1 MLKKIYIKN
10 IVLIDEIEIEIYNG
24 LNVFTGE
31 TGAGKSILLG
41 GLGLALGSRANF
53 SLIGNNADTACTIAE
68 FKLKNEHPVKKI
80 LIEKNVKFENNI
92 FLKRTI
98 SNKGISKAYINNSSV
113 SLNELNQIGQML
125 VEVQGQFDN
134 HTLLNSSNHINFLDQ
149 YGNYEDQIITT
160 KSNYI
165 RMVESNNKFI
175 QFKKN
180 FDYHEKELEY
190 NRSILNELEI
200 LNPQE
205 NEENELIDKRL
216 LISNSAK
223 ILNTVNDALN
233 KFNGENSIIKKL
245 NYTLNSLEKINSS
258 KSKKLNE
265 IIETLLRGSNELE
278 EAYSQLENFQSTL
291 NTDPQE
297 LDNIDNRLYLIR
309 NLSRKIKCD
318 PNKLFEFYI
327 DLKNK
332 ITMSG
337 NKDDMLEKLEAD
349 FLNKLKDYK
358 ESCIN
363 LRKARIITAIKLD
376 KKINDEL
383 PNLKLELAKFK
394 TFIKEKNETEWNENG
409 ADEIIFHLITNPQQE
424 FMPLSKIISGGELS
438 RILLAIKV
446 VLSSSNSSNTLIFD
460 EVDSGIGGKTA
471 DAVGIRLLNLS
482 QSNQVI
488 VITHSPQVAA
498 KGQNHFLIE
507 KINDKKKP
515 ITVCNSIPSLERVNE
530 IARMLSGETITKE
543 ARAAAM
549 KLLNG

>member
-53 SLIGNNADTACTIAE
+53 SLIGNNEDTACTIAE

-80 LIEKNVKFENNI
+80 LTKKNVKFENNI
-92 FLKRTI
+92 ILKRII
-98 SNKGISKAYINNSSV
+98 SNKGVSKAYINDSSV

-160 KSNYI
+160 KLNYKS
-165 RMVESNNKFI
+165 MVETKNKFI

-180 FDYHEKELEY
+180 FENHEKELEY
-190 NRSILNELEI
+190 NKSILNELEI
-200 LNPQE
+200 LKPQE

-223 ILNTVNDALN
+223 IVNAVNDALN
-233 KFNGENSIIKKL
+233 KFNGEDSIIKKI
-245 NYTLNSLEKINSS
+245 NNTLNSLEKINSS
-258 KSKKLNE
+258 KSNKLNE

-297 LDNIDNRLYLIR
+297 LDNIDNRLYSIR

-332 ITMSG
+332 INMSG

-349 FLNKLKDYK
+349 FLNKLRDYK

-383 PNLKLELAKFK
+383 PHLKLELAKFK

-482 QSNQVI
+482 QANQVI

-498 KGQNHFLIE
+498 KGQSHFLIE

-515 ITVCNSIPSLERVNE
+515 ITVCNSIPSSERVNE

>member
-53 SLIGNNADTACTIAE
+53 SLIGNNEDTACTIAE

-80 LIEKNVKFENNI
+80 LTKKNVKFENNI
-92 FLKRTI
+92 ILKRII
-98 SNKGISKAYINNSSV
+98 SNKGVSKAYINNSSV

-160 KSNYI
+160 KSNYKT
-165 RMVESNNKFI
+165 MVESKNKFI

-180 FDYHEKELEY
+180 FENHEKELEY
-190 NRSILNELEI
+190 NKSILNELEI
-200 LNPQE
+200 LKPQV

-223 ILNTVNDALN
+223 IVNAVNDALN
-233 KFNGENSIIKKL
+233 KYNGEDSIIKKI
-245 NYTLNSLEKINSS
+245 NNTLNSLEKINSS

-297 LDNIDNRLYLIR
+297 LDNIDNRLYSIR

-332 ITMSG
+332 INMSG

-349 FLNKLKDYK
+349 FLKKLRDYK

-383 PNLKLELAKFK
+383 PHLKLELAKFK

-482 QSNQVI
+482 QANQVI

-498 KGQNHFLIE
+498 KGQSHFLIE

-515 ITVCNSIPSLERVNE
+515 ITVCNSIPSSERVNE

>member
-53 SLIGNNADTACTIAE
+53 SLIGNNEDTACTIAE
-68 FKLKNEHPVKKI
+68 FKLKNEHPVKKV
-80 LIEKNVKFENNI
+80 LTEKNVKFENNI
-92 FLKRTI
+92 ILKRII
-98 SNKGISKAYINNSSV
+98 SNKGVSKAYINNSSV

-160 KSNYI
+160 KLNYKS
-165 RMVESNNKFI
+165 MVETKNKFI

-180 FDYHEKELEY
+180 FENHEKELEY
-190 NRSILNELEI
+190 NKSILKELEI
-200 LNPQE
+200 LKPQE

-223 ILNTVNDALN
+223 IVITVNDALK
-233 KFNGENSIIKKL
+233 KFNGEDSIIKKI
-245 NYTLNSLEKINSS
+245 NNTLNSLEKINSS

-297 LDNIDNRLYLIR
+297 LDNIDNRLYSIR

-332 ITMSG
+332 IKMSG

-349 FLNKLKDYK
+349 FLNKLRDYK

-376 KKINDEL
+376 KEINNEL
-383 PNLKLELAKFK
+383 PHLKLELAKFK
-394 TFIKEKNETEWNENG
+394 TFIKEKNEIEWNENG

-515 ITVCNSIPSLERVNE
+515 ITICNSIPSTERVNE

>member
-53 SLIGNNADTACTIAE
+53 SLIGNNEDTACTIAE

-80 LIEKNVKFENNI
+80 LTKKNVKFENNI
-92 FLKRTI
+92 ILKRII
-98 SNKGISKAYINNSSV
+98 SNKGVSKAYINDSSV

-149 YGNYEDQIITT
+149 YGNYKDQIITT
-160 KSNYI
+160 KLNYK
-165 RMVESNNKFI
+165 RMVESKNKFI

-180 FDYHEKELEY
+180 FENHEKELEY
-190 NRSILNELEI
+190 NKSILNELEI
-200 LNPQE
+200 LKPQE

-223 ILNTVNDALN
+223 IVNAVNDALN
-233 KFNGENSIIKKL
+233 KFNGEDSIIKKI
-245 NYTLNSLEKINSS
+245 NNTLNSLEKINSS

-265 IIETLLRGSNELE
+265 IIETLLRSSNELE

-297 LDNIDNRLYLIR
+297 LDNIDNRLYSIR

-332 ITMSG
+332 INMSG

-349 FLNKLKDYK
+349 FLNKLRDYK

-383 PNLKLELAKFK
+383 PHLKLELAKFK

-482 QSNQVI
+482 QANQVI

-498 KGQNHFLIE
+498 KGENHFLIE

-515 ITVCNSIPSLERVNE
+515 ITVCNSIPSSERVNE

>member
-53 SLIGNNADTACTIAE
+53 SLIGNNEDTACTIAE
-68 FKLKNEHPVKKI
+68 FILKNEHPVKKI
-80 LIEKNVKFENNI
+80 LTEKNVKFETNI
-92 FLKRTI
+92 VLKRII
-98 SNKGISKAYINNSSV
+98 SNKGFSKAYINNSSV

-160 KSNYI
+160 KLNYKS
-165 RMVESNNKFI
+165 MVETKNKFI

-180 FDYHEKELEY
+180 FENHEKELEY
-190 NRSILNELEI
+190 NKSILNELEI
-200 LNPQE
+200 LKPQE

-223 ILNTVNDALN
+223 IVNAVNDALN
-233 KFNGENSIIKKL
+233 KFNGEDSIIKKI
-245 NYTLNSLEKINSS
+245 NNTLNSLEKINSS
-258 KSKKLNE
+258 KSNKLNE
-265 IIETLLRGSNELE
+265 IIETLLRSSNELE

-297 LDNIDNRLYLIR
+297 LDNIDNRLYSIR

-332 ITMSG
+332 INMSG

-349 FLNKLKDYK
+349 FLKKLRDYK

-376 KKINDEL
+376 KKINEEL
-383 PNLKLELAKFK
+383 PHLKLELAKFK

-482 QSNQVI
+482 QANQVI

-498 KGQNHFLIE
+498 KGQSHFLIE
-507 KINDKKKP
+507 KINDRKKP
-515 ITVCNSIPSLERVNE
+515 ITVCNSIPSSERVNE

>member
-53 SLIGNNADTACTIAE
+53 SLIGNNEDTACTIAE

-80 LIEKNVKFENNI
+80 LKEKNVKFENNI
-92 FLKRTI
+92 ILKRII
-98 SNKGISKAYINNSSV
+98 SNKGVSKAYINNSSV

-160 KSNYI
+160 KSNYK

-180 FDYHEKELEY
+180 FENHEKELEY
-190 NRSILNELEI
+190 NKSILSELEI
-200 LNPQE
+200 LKPQA

-216 LISNSAK
+216 LISNSVK
-223 ILNTVNDALN
+223 IVNAVNDALN
-233 KFNGENSIIKKL
+233 KFNGEDSIIKKI
-245 NYTLNSLEKINSS
+245 NNTLNSLEKINSS

-297 LDNIDNRLYLIR
+297 LDNIENRLYSIR

-332 ITMSG
+332 INMSG

-349 FLNKLKDYK
+349 FLNKLRDYK

-383 PNLKLELAKFK
+383 PHLKLELAKFK

-460 EVDSGIGGKTA
+460 EVDSGIGGKTS

-515 ITVCNSIPSLERVNE
+515 VTVCNSIPSSERVNE

>member
-53 SLIGNNADTACTIAE
+53 SLIGNNEDTACTIAE

-80 LIEKNVKFENNI
+80 LTKKNVKFENNI
-92 FLKRTI
+92 ILKRII
-98 SNKGISKAYINNSSV
+98 SNKGVSKAYINNSSV

-134 HTLLNSSNHINFLDQ
+134 HTLLNSYNHINFLDQ

-160 KSNYI
+160 KSNYK

-180 FDYHEKELEY
+180 FENHEKELEY
-190 NRSILNELEI
+190 NKSILNELEI
-200 LNPQE
+200 LKPQE

-223 ILNTVNDALN
+223 IVNAVNDALN
-233 KFNGENSIIKKL
+233 KFNGEDSIIKKI
-245 NYTLNSLEKINSS
+245 NNTLNSLEKINSS
-258 KSKKLNE
+258 KSKKLDE
-265 IIETLLRGSNELE
+265 IIETLLRSSNELE

-297 LDNIDNRLYLIR
+297 LDNIDNRLYSIR

-327 DLKNK
+327 DLKSRIK
-332 ITMSG
+332 MSG

-349 FLNKLKDYK
+349 FLNKLRDYK

-383 PNLKLELAKFK
+383 PHLKLELAKFK

-460 EVDSGIGGKTA
+460 EVDSGIGGKTS

-515 ITVCNSIPSLERVNE
+515 VTVCNSIPSSERVNE

>member
-53 SLIGNNADTACTIAE
+53 SLIGNNEDTACTIAE
-68 FKLKNEHPVKKI
+68 FKLKNEHPVKKV
-80 LIEKNVKFENNI
+80 LTEKNVKFENNI
-92 FLKRTI
+92 ILKRTI
-98 SNKGISKAYINNSSV
+98 SNKGVSKAYINNSSV

-160 KSNYI
+160 KSNYK
-165 RMVESNNKFI
+165 RMVESKNKFI

-180 FDYHEKELEY
+180 FENHEKELEY
-190 NRSILNELEI
+190 NKSILNELEI
-200 LNPQE
+200 LKPQE

-223 ILNTVNDALN
+223 IVNAVNDALN
-233 KFNGENSIIKKL
+233 KFNSEDSIIKKI
-245 NYTLNSLEKINSS
+245 NNTLNSLEKINSS
-258 KSKKLNE
+258 KSKKLDE
-265 IIETLLRGSNELE
+265 IIETLLRSSNELE

-297 LDNIDNRLYLIR
+297 LDNIDNRLYSIR

-332 ITMSG
+332 INMSG

-349 FLNKLKDYK
+349 FLNKLRDYK

-383 PNLKLELAKFK
+383 PHLKLELAKFK
-394 TFIKEKNETEWNENG
+394 TFIKEKNEIEWNENG

-515 ITVCNSIPSLERVNE
+515 ITVCNSIPSSERVNE

>member
-92 FLKRTI
+92 ILKRTI
-98 SNKGISKAYINNSSV
+98 SNKGISKAYINNYSV

-180 FDYHEKELEY
+180 FDNHEKELEY

-297 LDNIDNRLYLIR
+297 LDKIDNRLYLIR

-349 FLNKLKDYK
+349 FLNKLRDYK

-363 LRKARIITAIKLD
+363 LRNARIITAIKLD

-515 ITVCNSIPSLERVNE
+515 ITICNSIPSSERVNE

>member
-53 SLIGNNADTACTIAE
+53 SLIGNNEDTACTIAE

-80 LIEKNVKFENNI
+80 LTEKNVKFENNI
-92 FLKRTI
+92 ILKRTI
-98 SNKGISKAYINNSSV
+98 SNKGVSKAYINNSSV

-165 RMVESNNKFI
+165 RMVESKNKFI

-180 FDYHEKELEY
+180 FENHEKELEY
-190 NRSILNELEI
+190 NKSILNELEI
-200 LNPQE
+200 LKPQE

-223 ILNTVNDALN
+223 IVNAVNDALN
-233 KFNGENSIIKKL
+233 RFKGEDSIIRKI
-245 NYTLNSLEKINSS
+245 NNILNSLEKITSS
-258 KSKKLNE
+258 KSKKLSE

-297 LDNIDNRLYLIR
+297 FDNIDNRLYSIR

-332 ITMSG
+332 IKMSG
-337 NKDDMLEKLEAD
+337 NKDDMLEKLEED
-349 FLNKLKDYK
+349 FLNKLRDYK

-383 PNLKLELAKFK
+383 PHLKLELAKFK

-515 ITVCNSIPSLERVNE
+515 ITVCNSIPSSERVNE

>member
-53 SLIGNNADTACTIAE
+53 SLIGNDEDTACTIAE
-68 FKLKNEHPVKKI
+68 FKIKNEHPVKKI
-80 LIEKNVKFENNI
+80 LTKKNVKFENNI
-92 FLKRTI
+92 ILKRII
-98 SNKGISKAYINNSSV
+98 SNKGISKAYINDSSV

-160 KSNYI
+160 KLNYKS
-165 RMVESNNKFI
+165 MVETKNKFI

-180 FDYHEKELEY
+180 FENHEKELEY
-190 NRSILNELEI
+190 NKSILNELEI
-200 LNPQE
+200 LKPQE

-223 ILNTVNDALN
+223 IVNAVNDALN
-233 KFNGENSIIKKL
+233 KFNGEDSIIKKI
-245 NYTLNSLEKINSS
+245 NNTLNSLEKINSS

-265 IIETLLRGSNELE
+265 IIETLLRSSNELE

-297 LDNIDNRLYLIR
+297 LDNIDNRLYSIR

-332 ITMSG
+332 INMSG

-349 FLNKLKDYK
+349 FLNKLRDYK

-383 PNLKLELAKFK
+383 PHLKLELAKFK

-515 ITVCNSIPSLERVNE
+515 ITVCNSIPSSERVNE

>member
-1 MLKKIYIKN
+1 M
-10 IVLIDEIEIEIYNG
+10 
-24 LNVFTGE
+24 
-31 TGAGKSILLG
+31 
-41 GLGLALGSRANF
+41 
-53 SLIGNNADTACTIAE
+53 
-68 FKLKNEHPVKKI
+68 
-80 LIEKNVKFENNI
+80 
-92 FLKRTI
+92 
-98 SNKGISKAYINNSSV
+98 
-113 SLNELNQIGQML
+113 
-125 VEVQGQFDN
+125 
-134 HTLLNSSNHINFLDQ
+134 
-149 YGNYEDQIITT
+149 
-160 KSNYI
+160 
-165 RMVESNNKFI
+165 
-175 QFKKN
+175 
-180 FDYHEKELEY
+180 
-190 NRSILNELEI
+190 RS
-200 LNPQE
+200 
-205 NEENELIDKRL
+205 
-216 LISNSAK
+216 
-223 ILNTVNDALN
+223 
-233 KFNGENSIIKKL
+233 
-245 NYTLNSLEKINSS
+245 
-258 KSKKLNE
+258 
-265 IIETLLRGSNELE
+265 SNELE

-297 LDNIDNRLYLIR
+297 LDNIDNRLYSIR

-332 ITMSG
+332 INMSG

-349 FLNKLKDYK
+349 FLKKLRDYK

-383 PNLKLELAKFK
+383 PHLKLELAKFK
-394 TFIKEKNETEWNENG
+394 TFIKEKNEIEWNENG

-460 EVDSGIGGKTA
+460 EVDSGIGGKTS

-515 ITVCNSIPSLERVNE
+515 ITVCNSIPSSERVNE

>member
-53 SLIGNNADTACTIAE
+53 SLIGNDEDTACTIAE
-68 FKLKNEHPVKKI
+68 FKIKNEHPVKKI
-80 LIEKNVKFENNI
+80 LTKKNVKFENNI
-92 FLKRTI
+92 ILKRII
-98 SNKGISKAYINNSSV
+98 SNKGISKAYINDSSV

-160 KSNYI
+160 KSNYKT
-165 RMVESNNKFI
+165 MVESKNKFI

-180 FDYHEKELEY
+180 FENHEKELEY
-190 NRSILNELEI
+190 NKSILNELEI
-200 LNPQE
+200 LKPQE

-223 ILNTVNDALN
+223 IVNAVNDALN
-233 KFNGENSIIKKL
+233 KFNGEDSIIKKI
-245 NYTLNSLEKINSS
+245 NNTLNSLEKINSS
-258 KSKKLNE
+258 KSNKLNE

-297 LDNIDNRLYLIR
+297 LDNIDNRLYSIR

-332 ITMSG
+332 INMSG

-349 FLNKLKDYK
+349 FLNKLRDYK

-376 KKINDEL
+376 KKINEEL
-383 PNLKLELAKFK
+383 PHLKLELAKFK

-482 QSNQVI
+482 QANQVI

-498 KGQNHFLIE
+498 KGENHFLIE
-507 KINDKKKP
+507 KINDRKKP
-515 ITVCNSIPSLERVNE
+515 ITVCNSIPSSERVNE

>member
-53 SLIGNNADTACTIAE
+53 SLIGNNEDTACTIAE

-80 LIEKNVKFENNI
+80 LTKKNVKFENNI
-92 FLKRTI
+92 ILKRII
-98 SNKGISKAYINNSSV
+98 SNKGVSKAYINDSSV

-160 KSNYI
+160 KLNYK
-165 RMVESNNKFI
+165 RMVESKNKFI

-180 FDYHEKELEY
+180 FENHEKELEY
-190 NRSILNELEI
+190 NKSILNELEI
-200 LNPQE
+200 LKPQE

-223 ILNTVNDALN
+223 IVNAVNDALN
-233 KFNGENSIIKKL
+233 KFNGEDSIIKKI
-245 NYTLNSLEKINSS
+245 NNTLNSLEKINSS

-265 IIETLLRGSNELE
+265 IIETLLRSSNELE

-297 LDNIDNRLYLIR
+297 LDNIDNRLYSIR

-332 ITMSG
+332 INMSG

-349 FLNKLKDYK
+349 FLNKLRDYK

-376 KKINDEL
+376 KKINEEL
-383 PNLKLELAKFK
+383 PHLKLELAKFK

-471 DAVGIRLLNLS
+471 DAVGIRLLSLS

-498 KGQNHFLIE
+498 KGENHFLIE
-507 KINDKKKP
+507 KINDRKKP
-515 ITVCNSIPSLERVNE
+515 ITVCNSIPSSERVNE

>member
-53 SLIGNNADTACTIAE
+53 SLIGNNEDTACTIAE
-68 FKLKNEHPVKKI
+68 FKIKNEHPVKKI
-80 LIEKNVKFENNI
+80 LTKKNVKFENNI
-92 FLKRTI
+92 ILKRII
-98 SNKGISKAYINNSSV
+98 SNKGVSKAYINNSSV

-160 KSNYI
+160 KSNYK

-180 FDYHEKELEY
+180 FENHEKELEY
-190 NRSILNELEI
+190 NKSILNELEI
-200 LNPQE
+200 LKPQE

-216 LISNSAK
+216 LISNSVK
-223 ILNTVNDALN
+223 IVNAVNDALN
-233 KFNGENSIIKKL
+233 KFNGEDSIIKKI
-245 NYTLNSLEKINSS
+245 NNTLNSLEKINSS

-297 LDNIDNRLYLIR
+297 LDNIENRLYSIR

-332 ITMSG
+332 IKMSG

-349 FLNKLKDYK
+349 FFNKLRDYK

-383 PNLKLELAKFK
+383 PHLKLELAKFK

-482 QSNQVI
+482 QANQVI

-498 KGQNHFLIE
+498 KGQSHFLIE

-515 ITVCNSIPSLERVNE
+515 ITVCNSIPSSERVNE